1 MLLGLINSFIF
12 MFWDIQQEFLDYV
25 CDLDSPLTASM
36 VSAAYMA
43 GARSMFKKFLK
54 FTSTQD
60 SLPPVGALVD
70 MLVASSPCYPRSVS
84 FQTGRYEGDGCWRSL
99 DSLLTLTHSIMPS
112 DSGVTSGGFVIGW
125 RSILHDS
132 RE

>member
-1 MLLGLINSFIF
+1 
-12 MFWDIQQEFLDYV
+12 MFWDVQQESLNYV
-25 CDLDSPLTASM
+25 RDLDSPLTERTL
-36 VSAAYMA
+36 SAAYMA
-43 GARSMFKKFLK
+43 GAGSLYKKLLE

-99 DSLLTLTHSIMPS
+99 DSFLILTHSIMPS
-112 DSGVTSGGFVIGW
+112 DSGVTTGGFVIGW
-125 RSILHDS
+125 RSILQ
-132 RE
+132 